1 MGNQWDDVED
11 ANDCVALPQQ
21 DHPASLRFCQIQ
33 TKNKLI
39 DTAKK
44 NQQAVVSSRSGL
56 GCKCNYHYHISAN
69 AGSTF
74 LIVTQFHSG
83 VTIVA
88 VNLKRITINQF
99 QHCMQVV

>member
-56 GCKCNYHYHISAN
+56 
-69 AGSTF
+69 
-74 LIVTQFHSG
+74 
-83 VTIVA
+83 
-88 VNLKRITINQF
+88 
-99 QHCMQVV
+99 